1 MKPLRLRCRTL
12 LAGVLTAG
20 ALVPISLTGLTQV
33 DVLSP
38 DQAVRFRA
46 SSEGGRLEYT
56 ISFGARTVIE
66 TSPLAMLVD
75 GANLGRDIELG
86 EVQRQR
92 VRESFPWRG
101 VHAWATNHCET
112 AIIPVRQLRGGLRY
126 TLEVRCFNDGA
137 AWRCLIPGGGE
148 RRRVPDEATVFAIP
162 SGSTVWYHGL
172 GGHYE
177 DVHRRRAVADIPAG
191 EWAAPPLTFRLP
203 NDTGYACI
211 TEAALVHY
219 SGMALQADGRGGF
232 QLMLG
237 HKHPISY
244 PFRLRYSND
253 VERVSQPASVSGAIV
268 TPWRVVMVGRDL
280 NTLVNSDLIP
290 SLCPP
295 PDPKL
300 FPEGMHTPWIKP
312 GRAVWK
318 YHDGGQN
325 TFEDMKAFSAWAG
338 ELGFEYHVIEGFW
351 SRWSEAQIKELVDY
365 SRQRGVG
372 LWFWK
377 HSRDLRTP
385 QARADFFRKLSEWG
399 VVGAKIDF
407 FDHEHREVIDLYA
420 ALLEEAARH
429 HILVNF
435 HGANK
440 PSGEARTWP
449 NELVREGVR
458 GMESSRL
465 KERAQHDVTLPF
477 TRFLA
482 GPADYTPVH
491 FGARRGDTTWAH
503 QIASAAVFTAPLLT
517 YAAHPATLLTNAGV
531 EMIRNI
537 PATWDETRVL
547 EPSAIG
553 EVAVFARRRGAE
565 WFLAILNGPE
575 ARTFKVPLSF
585 LGEGRCQAL
594 LIADPPDNPAALR
607 VEKTEVNRDEA
618 MPVKLSPG
626 GGFIARFTPL
636 GKH

>member
-1 MKPLRLRCRTL
+1 
-12 LAGVLTAG
+12 
-20 ALVPISLTGLTQV
+20 
-33 DVLSP
+33 
-38 DQAVRFRA
+38 
-46 SSEGGRLEYT
+46 
-56 ISFGARTVIE
+56 
-66 TSPLAMLVD
+66 
-75 GANLGRDIELG
+75 
-86 EVQRQR
+86 
-92 VRESFPWRG
+92 
-101 VHAWATNHCET
+101 
-112 AIIPVRQLRGGLRY
+112 
-126 TLEVRCFNDGA
+126 
-137 AWRCLIPGGGE
+137 
-148 RRRVPDEATVFAIP
+148 
-162 SGSTVWYHGL
+162 
-172 GGHYE
+172 
-177 DVHRRRAVADIPAG
+177 
-191 EWAAPPLTFRLP
+191 
-203 NDTGYACI
+203 
-211 TEAALVHY
+211 
-219 SGMALQADGRGGF
+219 
-232 QLMLG
+232 
-237 HKHPISY
+237 
-244 PFRLRYSND
+244 
-253 VERVSQPASVSGAIV
+253 
-268 TPWRVVMVGRDL
+268 
-280 NTLVNSDLIP
+280 
-290 SLCPP
+290 
-295 PDPKL
+295 
-300 FPEGMHTPWIKP
+300 
-312 GRAVWK
+312 
-318 YHDGGQN
+318 
-325 TFEDMKAFSAWAG
+325 MKAFSAWAG

-351 SRWSEAQIKELVDY
+351 SRWSEAQIKDLVDY
-365 SRQRGVG
+365 ARQRGGG

-440 PSGEARTWP
+440 PAGEARTWP

-531 EMIRNI
+531 EMIRSI

-553 EVAVFARRRGAE
+553 EMAVFARRRGAE

-594 LIADPPDNPAALR
+594 LVADPPDNPAALR

-618 MPVKLSPG
+618 MPVELSPG